1 MNRDELQ
8 EQLKELQR
16 KKREQEQEMKKADQR
31 LKELKNQL
39 RRERRQHDKELAK
52 VIRTVERLYGEDVPE
67 NVTSKRLVGIINTVN
82 SRLTPEQRETPLKD
96 IFGKDNEQ
104 KGDN

>member
-16 KKREQEQEMKKADQR
+16 QKREQEREMKKADQR
-31 LKELKNQL
+31 LKDLKNQL
-39 RRERRQHDKELAK
+39 RRERRQHEKVLLK

-96 IFGKDNEQ
+96 FFKKDDQE
-104 KGDN
+104 GDN

>member
-16 KKREQEQEMKKADQR
+16 KKREQEEEMKKADRQ

-39 RRERRQHDKELAK
+39 RRERRQHEKVLLK
-52 VIRTVERLYGEDVPE
+52 VIKTVERLYGEDIPE
-67 NVTSKRLVGIINTVN
+67 NVTPKRLVGIINTVN
-82 SRLTPEQRETPLKD
+82 SRLQTDQRETPIKD

-104 KGDN
+104 EGDN